1 MSDRTVSD
9 AQIAAMSVDERR
21 DLIRR
26 LERPLEEL
34 LTPTV
39 FWRIRRIRVL
49 LTVCAAVGLIPWIA
63 YLALT
68 LPDKYVAHNWL
79 ATWVGFDLLLFG
91 FMAATAVLGVLR
103 RQLVVIVAFT
113 TGVLLVCDAWFD
125 IITASPVDRT
135 ASVLTALLAELPLA
149 AVLITGALRLL
160 RLTLTRLYLIDPGA
174 PLWRVPLLP

>member
-1 MSDRTVSD
+1 
-9 AQIAAMSVDERR
+9 
-21 DLIRR
+21 
-26 LERPLEEL
+26 
-34 LTPTV
+34 
-39 FWRIRRIRVL
+39 
-49 LTVCAAVGLIPWIA
+49 
-63 YLALT
+63 
-68 LPDKYVAHNWL
+68 
-79 ATWVGFDLLLFG
+79 
-91 FMAATAVLGVLR
+91 MAATAVLGVLR